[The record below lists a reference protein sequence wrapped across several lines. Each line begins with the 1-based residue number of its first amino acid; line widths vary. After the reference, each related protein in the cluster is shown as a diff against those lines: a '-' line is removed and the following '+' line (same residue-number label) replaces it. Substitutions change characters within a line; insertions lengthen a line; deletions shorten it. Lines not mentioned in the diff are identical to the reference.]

1 MSHVFLSRYSCDC
14 DVDCDVDGDVDGD
27 FDGDVDGNVDG
38 DGDGDVG
45 FIGVGHLTLLVRTV
59 VRCALEELMP
69 IPGIK
74 DHVHVHQVE
83 LDLVPRLLLLG
94 ICHFHFQAG
103 ARPLLSAVL
112 FKLIFIKVVQ
122 YKA

>member
-1 MSHVFLSRYSCDC
+1 MVMLMVMLNQPS
-14 DVDCDVDGDVDGD
+14 DG
-27 FDGDVDGNVDG
+27 DG
-38 DGDGDVG
+38 DGDGDVS
-45 FIGVGHLTLLVRTV
+45 FIDVGHLTLLVRTL

-94 ICHFHFQAG
+94 ICHFCRCTSSVIGSFVQTDLYQG
-103 ARPLLSAVL
+103 CSIQNL
-112 FKLIFIKVVQ
+112 KLISQHIGHYYLSV
-122 YKA
+122 

>member
-1 MSHVFLSRYSCDC
+1 MSSVLMVMLMVMLNQPS
-14 DVDCDVDGDVDGD
+14 DG
-27 FDGDVDGNVDG
+27 DG
-38 DGDGDVG
+38 DGDGDVS
-45 FIGVGHLTLLVRTV
+45 FIDVGHLTLLVRTL
-59 VRCALEELMP
+59 VRCALEELVP

-103 ARPLLSAVL
+103 ARPLLSAIL
-112 FKLIFIKVVQ
+112 FKLTPSTILC
-122 YKA
+122 